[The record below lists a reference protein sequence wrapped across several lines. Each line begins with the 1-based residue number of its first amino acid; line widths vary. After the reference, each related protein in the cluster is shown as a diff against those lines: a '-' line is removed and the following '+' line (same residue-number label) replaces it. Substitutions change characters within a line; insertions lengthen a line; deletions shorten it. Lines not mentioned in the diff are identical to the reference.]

1 MKCQKITSFEIFMY
15 WSNIWQYGGQGS
27 KKLIF
32 SCGCLLIPGQDIGA
46 FHSLVTHDGV
56 GGKQAPEL
64 MMQAHVVV
72 LFLRKQLVFL
82 SPFINLNYRGRL
94 LSSFQ
99 D

>member
-1 MKCQKITSFEIFMY
+1 MAAAKTDVII
-15 WSNIWQYGGQGS
+15 
-27 KKLIF
+27 

-82 SPFINLNYRGRL
+82 SPFIHLNHGRRNYK
-94 LSSFQ
+94 
-99 D
+99 DTKP